1 FAQAYAWFGGLGMLL
16 ASIGLFALM
25 SHSVSRRT
33 NEIGIRMALGA
44 RAQDV
49 LRLVFAESSSLVA
62 AGLIAGVAV
71 AVGGGRVV
79 ANLGFGLAP
88 ADATTIPVAAVLL
101 ASVALIAGYVPA
113 RRAARVDPIVALR
126 VD

>member
-1 FAQAYAWFGGLGMLL
+1 MLL

-33 NEIGIRMALGA
+33 NEIGIRMAVGA
-44 RAQDV
+44 RDKDV
-49 LRLVFAESSSLVA
+49 LRLVLAESCWLVA
-62 AGLIAGVAV
+62 VGVIAGVAIAV
-71 AVGGGRVV
+71 AGGRVV
-79 ANLGFGLAP
+79 STLVFGLAP
-88 ADATTIPVAAVLL
+88 TDAMTITMAGVLL
-101 ASVALIAGYVPA
+101 ASVALVAGYVPA